1 VGFFQGI
8 VSMFIE
14 KLANRV
20 ADEVILFLRKR
31 MRLAELDKEAKD
43 LKSELDGAASSAE
56 REAVLDKIHDLI
68 NNIGSV

>member
-1 VGFFQGI
+1 
-8 VSMFIE
+8 MFVE

-31 MRLAELDKEAKD
+31 LQYQEIDKEAQTIKA
-43 LKSELDGAASSAE
+43 ELASAESSAE

-68 NNIGSV
+68 NRIDRV